1 MSKPGQL
8 LSDPPLTTEEKR
20 ELLQRVLQSPLFS
33 RCSAL
38 RAFLNY
44 VTENAIAGKLELI
57 KEQSIGSAALG
68 RGAGYDPTADNI
80 VRVRAH
86 ELRHKL
92 EKYFETVGAHEPVV
106 ISLPRG
112 TYIPEF
118 RVRIIDAPL
127 TTDSRAV
134 DTPAREGD
142 GVSEA
147 HSGTPKFETPAAV
160 AAETASGR
168 RLWDYLPWLFAG
180 VLAGALV
187 LSLLHNSSARPTA
200 KGAKSQQAVRDFWGP
215 LFAEPNRDVLAIS
228 ADSGFALW
236 QNLSNQ
242 DLNLAD
248 YLARKDLQF
257 GAPDPFMRELAT
269 RRLTSPADVVVT
281 ARISGLSQAFGG
293 HLVSEYARNV
303 NLEQFRT
310 ANAVV
315 IGSRRSNPWAELFE
329 AKLNFV
335 LVRNGKTGASVFRNR
350 SPMQGEAA
358 VYGYSDVLASLGTE
372 EHEVDSYALIA
383 VVRGLAGSG
392 RVVLLEGLNMEGTQA
407 AGETVTDPA
416 RLAEMLQQLGHQAG
430 TPVPPFEA
438 LLKLTSVPGGYTESK
453 AIVFRYLKH

>member
-1 MSKPGQL
+1 MSEPGQS
-8 LSDPPLTTEEKR
+8 LSDRTLTAEQKR

-44 VTENAIAGKLELI
+44 VTENAIAGNLELI

-68 RGAGYDPTADNI
+68 RGVGYDPTADNI

-86 ELRHKL
+86 ELRQKL
-92 EKYFETVGAHEPVV
+92 EKHFETVGAHEPVI
-106 ISLPRG
+106 ISVPRG

-118 RVRIIDAPL
+118 RVRMADTPL
-127 TTDSRAV
+127 PTDSRIV
-134 DTPAREGD
+134 DTST
-142 GVSEA
+142 GVAKGAGLS
-147 HSGTPKFETPAAV
+147 KFETLASV
-160 AAETASGR
+160 TAEAASGR
-168 RLWDYLPWLFAG
+168 RLWHYLPWVLTS

-187 LSLLHNSSARPTA
+187 LSLLHNTGQPLSA
-200 KGAKSQQAVRDFWGP
+200 KGAKAQQAVRDFWGP

-248 YLARKDLQF
+248 YLARKDLQLSP
-257 GAPDPFMRELAT
+257 PDPFMRELAA

-303 NLEQFRT
+303 NLQQFRR

-335 LVRNGKTGASVFRNR
+335 LVRDGKTGASVFRNR
-350 SPMQGEAA
+350 SPQQGEAP
-358 VYGYSDVLASLGTE
+358 VYGESDVLASLGTE
-372 EHEVDSYALIA
+372 QHEVDSYALIA
-383 VVRGLAGSG
+383 VVRGLADNG

-416 RLAEMLQQLGHQAG
+416 RLADILHQLGHQSG
-430 TPVPPFEA
+430 TPVAPFEA

-453 AIVFRYLKH
+453 AIAFRYLKN